1 MEQQHLISKEDSPR
15 RVRMQSSPATS
26 AVGVHLINK
35 KVIVFLVSAVAVLGC
50 ALAMN
55 LVHIYGRP
63 AITAETAST
72 GTQEEDYLSMPPAA
86 AAAPLRADPAMDRA
100 PPVESAAPLPRPAA
114 VLPAAVAETGEPVD
128 IAAFTQY
135 AAGED
140 DSSFGG
146 NGTQQME
153 PRCLEPVQM
162 TLCPVNASRW
172 PSFFF
177 DGRHCLTPVSVP
189 PPGCLEGTNRFRSL
203 GHCRAACQGQ
213 GARAECRE
221 PVRLVS
227 CRREH
232 VKRSWFYPAN
242 GSCVEWGFPEGSCVN
257 VRLRLFQSMQQCL
270 LDCVQHDAP
279 ACREYPVGQR
289 CGEYQVNYPVYSAAN
304 KNGRF
309 ECLTVDPAD
318 RLCLLGPNMFPS
330 YRACTR
336 ACLVS

>member
-35 KVIVFLVSAVAVLGC
+35 KLLLDLLLSVMLKPNYLRFGGQVIVFLVSAVAVLGC

-146 NGTQQME
+146 NGTVGLKSVLKWGI
-153 PRCLEPVQM
+153 C
-162 TLCPVNASRW
+162 
-172 PSFFF
+172 
-177 DGRHCLTPVSVP
+177 VS
-189 PPGCLEGTNRFRSL
+189 
-203 GHCRAACQGQ
+203 
-213 GARAECRE
+213 
-221 PVRLVS
+221 
-227 CRREH
+227 
-232 VKRSWFYPAN
+232 
-242 GSCVEWGFPEGSCVN
+242 N
-257 VRLRLFQSMQQCL
+257 VR
-270 LDCVQHDAP
+270 
-279 ACREYPVGQR
+279 VGI
-289 CGEYQVNYPVYSAAN
+289 
-304 KNGRF
+304 
-309 ECLTVDPAD
+309 L
-318 RLCLLGPNMFPS
+318 
-330 YRACTR
+330 
-336 ACLVS
+336 

>member
-1 MEQQHLISKEDSPR
+1 MALVQQQIEH
-15 RVRMQSSPATS
+15 
-26 AVGVHLINK
+26 
-35 KVIVFLVSAVAVLGC
+35 
-50 ALAMN
+50 
-55 LVHIYGRP
+55 
-63 AITAETAST
+63 
-72 GTQEEDYLSMPPAA
+72 
-86 AAAPLRADPAMDRA
+86 
-100 PPVESAAPLPRPAA
+100 
-114 VLPAAVAETGEPVD
+114 
-128 IAAFTQY
+128 
-135 AAGED
+135 
-140 DSSFGG
+140 
-146 NGTQQME
+146 
-153 PRCLEPVQM
+153 RCLEPVQM

-289 CGEYQVNYPVYSAAN
+289 CGEYQASFEAFLSRGLFCVEKGKFDLDIDNGHFQNKVVNYPVYSAAN

>member
-146 NGTQQME
+146 NGTQQIE
-153 PRCLEPVQM
+153 HRCLEPVQM
-162 TLCPVNASRW
+162 TLCPVNASR
-172 PSFFF
+172 
-177 DGRHCLTPVSVP
+177 VP
-189 PPGCLEGTNRFRSL
+189 NRFRSL

>member
-1 MEQQHLISKEDSPR
+1 M
-15 RVRMQSSPATS
+15 A
-26 AVGVHLINK
+26 
-35 KVIVFLVSAVAVLGC
+35 
-50 ALAMN
+50 
-55 LVHIYGRP
+55 LVH
-63 AITAETAST
+63 
-72 GTQEEDYLSMPPAA
+72 
-86 AAAPLRADPAMDRA
+86 
-100 PPVESAAPLPRPAA
+100 
-114 VLPAAVAETGEPVD
+114 
-128 IAAFTQY
+128 
-135 AAGED
+135 
-140 DSSFGG
+140 
-146 NGTQQME
+146 QQIE

-189 PPGCLEGTNRFRSL
+189 PPGCLEGTNRFHSL

-221 PVRLVS
+221 PVHLVS

-279 ACREYPVGQR
+279 ACREYPGQGAR
-289 CGEYQVNYPVYSAAN
+289 AECREPVRLVSCRREHVKRSWFYPANGSCVEWGFPEAAASTCGCAS
-304 KNGRF
+304 
-309 ECLTVDPAD
+309 
-318 RLCLLGPNMFPS
+318 S
-330 YRACTR
+330 RACSSACSTACSTTR
-336 ACLVS
+336 PPAGSTPSASDAEEYPGEF